1 MSKILVVCD
10 KSEKSVSLQ
19 QIPKELK
26 SLFPSKEGYSYVSI
40 DAGQCEYRV
49 FGSLS
54 QDKALIDALNAPG
67 DFYKAAGEKIFGI
80 PSSEITAEKRDQ
92 VKTCFLGVLYG
103 MRSSSLASRLKI
115 SEYEAQKLMDKWNQT
130 FPQAAAF
137 KQNCINYIR
146 KTGKSP
152 AYFGRY
158 RDFGD
163 PAKLTDDMINEG
175 FNTLI
180 QSTAAD
186 LIKVAMVM
194 TSKHLNESG
203 SGTLK
208 NTMHD
213 ELIFEVK
220 DESLNDEMK
229 NLEDIMAK
237 SMKLRNDW
245 CDFKFHTGSGKTWG
259 EASKD

>member
-1 MSKILVVCD
+1 MNKILVVCD
-10 KSEKSVSLQ
+10 KAEKSVSLQ

-26 SLFPSKEGYSYVSI
+26 SLFKARDGYSYVSI

-54 QDKALIDALNAPG
+54 QDKALIEALNAPG

-80 PSSEITAEKRDQ
+80 HADEITDETRDQ

-103 MRSSSLASRLKI
+103 MRSTTLASRLKI
-115 SEYEAQKLMDKWNQT
+115 PEHEAQKLMYKWNQT

-152 AYFGRY
+152 TYFGRY

-175 FNTLI
+175 FNTLV

-194 TSKHLNESG
+194 SSKHLAETG
-203 SGTLK
+203 AGVLK

-220 DESLNDEMK
+220 DEVLEEEMK
-229 NLEDIMAK
+229 NLENVMAK
-237 SMKLRNDW
+237 SMKFRDDW
-245 CDFKFHTGSGKTWG
+245 CNFKFHTGSGKTWG